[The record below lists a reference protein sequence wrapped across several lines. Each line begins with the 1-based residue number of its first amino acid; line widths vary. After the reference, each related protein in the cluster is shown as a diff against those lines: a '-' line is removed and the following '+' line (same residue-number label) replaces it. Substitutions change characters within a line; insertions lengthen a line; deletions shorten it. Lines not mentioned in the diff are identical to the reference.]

1 MQTVNIRLG
10 ERVAVNYPNFPFK
23 DVYSRDIRKYPDE
36 TRPFNVDDICREDPS
51 MVNLKELTYFDINPP
66 RPRKAVI
73 FELEDII
80 GSQSVVDAALTS

>member
-1 MQTVNIRLG
+1 VQTVNIRLG

-73 FELEDII
+73 FELEDMYI
-80 GSQSVVDAALTS
+80 GFLTLASDHSQ